1 MIRVDQGRLNLN
13 FIVVIFGFFYV
24 ELRKFLKRVKTS
36 KGSKEQGKEIE
47 EIERDVCSNNR
58 VKFI

>member
-1 MIRVDQGRLNLN
+1 M
-13 FIVVIFGFFYV
+13 
-24 ELRKFLKRVKTS
+24 KRVKTS

>member
-1 MIRVDQGRLNLN
+1 MN

-36 KGSKEQGKEIE
+36 KGSKEQEKEIE

>member
-36 KGSKEQGKEIE
+36 KGSKGRRLRRLSAMFVRI
-47 EIERDVCSNNR
+47 IG
-58 VKFI
+58 